1 MVLKGNTI
9 VRKSTVQ
16 LVRTKGLNKTACS
29 INKMSKNSSL
39 YFFLKG
45 QVMRLESIMEHLERI
60 ISPASVTIRSY
71 CEQLLRVSVGDLP
84 DTVRYLVEELSSLVL
99 ESEVE
104 KERQSLLTV
113 ALAINRELGKTQFSQ
128 EKNEN
133 SGAQIPPD
141 NQDVSDDYI
150 VCRICEE
157 RIPVEDMDEHTKACY
172 SAYANASLVQM
183 INEQLEVCRREIK
196 EQYLSGPWPGEEKEA
211 LSTVLPFLHISTMLD
226 KVINADVE
234 GCDTTEDIE

>member
-1 MVLKGNTI
+1 M
-9 VRKSTVQ
+9 
-16 LVRTKGLNKTACS
+16 
-29 INKMSKNSSL
+29 
-39 YFFLKG
+39 
-45 QVMRLESIMEHLERI
+45 
-60 ISPASVTIRSY
+60 
-71 CEQLLRVSVGDLP
+71 P
-84 DTVRYLVEELSSLVL
+84 DTVRYLVEQLSSLVL
-99 ESEVE
+99 ESDVE
-104 KERQSLLTV
+104 KERQALLTV
-113 ALAINRELGKTQFSQ
+113 AMAINRELGKTQFSQ
-128 EKNEN
+128 EKKEN

-157 RIPVEDMDEHTKACY
+157 RIRVEDMDEHTKVCY
-172 SAYANASLVQM
+172 SAYANASLVQT

-211 LSTVLPFLHISTMLD
+211 LSTVLPFLHISTVLD